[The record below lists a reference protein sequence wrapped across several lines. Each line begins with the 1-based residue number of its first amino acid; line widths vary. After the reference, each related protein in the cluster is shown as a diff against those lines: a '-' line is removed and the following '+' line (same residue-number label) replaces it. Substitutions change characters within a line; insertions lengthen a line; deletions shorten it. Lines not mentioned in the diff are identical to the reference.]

1 MKRRILAALCLCALF
16 SLCAAAETEAD
27 GLYSRVE
34 PIFADAFFEEVGNVL
49 FSQSS
54 AVAGN
59 RVASLKMNGDV
70 YVYDAETDEY
80 SLLCSVPVVPKGTN
94 APYAQLDAVT
104 RSLAGEAVYQL
115 IGSADSDTIYGYCP
129 ISGKIGTLTATG
141 IAWRDM
147 ALDNSAQ
154 MNRGWAYPYDLLY
167 PYVEGEIL

>member
-1 MKRRILAALCLCALF
+1 MRRRILAALCLCALF
-16 SLCAAAETEAD
+16 SLCAAAETETD

-70 YVYDAETDEY
+70 YVYDAATEEY
-80 SLLCSVPVVPKGTN
+80 SLLCSVSVVPKGTN
-94 APYAQLDAVT
+94 APYEQLDAVT

-129 ISGKIGTLTATG
+129 ISGKIGPS
-141 IAWRDM
+141 R
-147 ALDNSAQ
+147 Q
-154 MNRGWAYPYDLLY
+154 RGSPGGMWHWTIPCR
-167 PYVEGEIL
+167 

>member
-1 MKRRILAALCLCALF
+1 MRGRVLAALCLCALF
-16 SLCAAAETEAD
+16 SLCAAAETETD

-34 PIFADAFFEEVGNVL
+34 SIFADAFFEEVGKVL

-70 YVYDAETDEY
+70 YVYDAETGEY

-104 RSLAGEAVYQL
+104 RSLAGEAVFRGFGHSL
-115 IGSADSDTIYGYCP
+115 WVLPDFGENRRPHGNGDRLAGCGIGQFRADEPGLG
-129 ISGKIGTLTATG
+129 ISL
-141 IAWRDM
+141 
-147 ALDNSAQ
+147 
-154 MNRGWAYPYDLLY
+154 
-167 PYVEGEIL
+167 